1 MGKYEGINLIE
12 DSRQQANK
20 HNAKNKFFQEEGIN
34 VIRSKLPFGDYAL
47 VNDMSILVDTK
58 KDMLEVEMDL
68 TRDHVRFRNEI
79 QNANKCGMGLII
91 LIEEEQQYKNLD
103 DVKARYK
110 IPRWKYSSP
119 THKKG
124 QLVANFN
131 VETIVK
137 TMQTMQQKY
146 GVLFIFVT
154 KENCGQIIMKILVD
168 YKDKYKCYFDKKLK
182 EIKEN
187 GNN

>member
-1 MGKYEGINLIE
+1 MGKYEGLNLII
-12 DSRQQANK
+12 DSRQQAHK
-20 HNAKNKFFQEEGIN
+20 HDKKDEYFKSQNIN
-34 VIRSKLPFGDYAL
+34 CLRSKLPFGDYAL
-47 VNDMSILVDTK
+47 VNDMSIIVDTK
-58 KDMLEVEMDL
+58 MNFLEVEHDL
-68 TRDHVRFRNEI
+68 TTDHVRFRNEI
-79 QNANKCGMGLII
+79 LNANKCGIGLII
-91 LIEEEQQYKNLD
+91 LIEEEQQYKNLE

-124 QLVANFN
+124 QLVASFN

-137 TMQTMQQKY
+137 AMQTMQQKY

-187 GNN
+187 GK

>member
-1 MGKYEGINLIE
+1 MSLTIVQ
-12 DSRQQANK
+12 DSREKIGK
-20 HNAKNKFFQEEGIN
+20 HKDVENYFKSHDIT
-34 VIRSKLPFGDYAL
+34 ILRSKLPFGDYTL
-47 VNDMSILVDTK
+47 VNDMSIIIDFK
-58 KDMLEVEMDL
+58 QNMLEIEGNL
-68 TRDHVRFRNEI
+68 THDHVRFRNEI
-79 QNANKCGMGLII
+79 LNANKCGIGLII
-91 LIEEEQQYKNLD
+91 LIEEEQQYKNLE

-137 TMQTMQQKY
+137 AMQTMQQKY